1 MKRIKKKTLTLIHT
15 PLKGS
20 VSLVITHPNYL
31 NTFPQHLV
39 IIFQLTRTSCTAAL
53 PPRAPQRM
61 SASDELNYIFSS
73 WTRGVGHG
81 ESAVVDRANM
91 W

>member
-53 PPRAPQRM
+53 PPPRATADVSIRR
-61 SASDELNYIFSS
+61 AELHI
-73 WTRGVGHG
+73 
-81 ESAVVDRANM
+81 
-91 W
+91 